1 MLKFEKECTP
11 ENSQKIIHFFPTL
24 TIKDYNIMI
33 DSKGL
38 HDNTQNIT
46 NDEGYD
52 YNWLFARLTL
62 FQ

>member
-11 ENSQKIIHFFPTL
+11 ENSQKIIYFFPTL

-33 DSKGL
+33 DSKRL